1 MQMAPPTPPRQPA
14 SLPVLVISVLHRLLP
29 PFQSLCQAKGR
40 TTLTGAPPPHPGAA
54 AGQGAGGSGKAQRRW
69 LPLPPLPHPA
79 VAPPPSSALRT
90 DGGRSRRGVCDG
102 GDCIW
107 SPMLKGPCPLPG
119 TTGGVTPH
127 RSPGIPMR
135 VGEAVHRTW
144 GHGPRG
150 AARFKRPPQNRGES
164 CRPLGTHGGV
174 GVGEQPFAQVC
185 CLPKGW
191 SGGGGREPAAA
202 GLTSA
207 AQRG

>member
-40 TTLTGAPPPHPGAA
+40 TTLTGGPPHPAGAA
-54 AGQGAGGSGKAQRRW
+54 AGPGAGGSGEAQRRW
-69 LPLPPLPHPA
+69 LPPPPLPHPA

-107 SPMLKGPCPLPG
+107 SPMPKGPCPLPG
-119 TTGGVTPH
+119 ATGGVSPH

-135 VGEAVHRTW
+135 GGGAVHRAC
-144 GHGPRG
+144 GHGPRVLP
-150 AARFKRPPQNRGES
+150 ASRDHPQNRGES
-164 CRPLGTHGGV
+164 CKPLGAHGGYGGEV
-174 GVGEQPFAQVC
+174 VDSPLPGSAVFLKDGAEEGGVSPRPQA
-185 CLPKGW
+185 
-191 SGGGGREPAAA
+191 
-202 GLTSA
+202 
-207 AQRG
+207 